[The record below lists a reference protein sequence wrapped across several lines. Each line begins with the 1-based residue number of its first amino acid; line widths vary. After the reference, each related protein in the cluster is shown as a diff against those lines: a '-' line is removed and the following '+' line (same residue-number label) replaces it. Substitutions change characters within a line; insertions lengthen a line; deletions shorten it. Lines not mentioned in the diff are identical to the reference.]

1 MTGNV
6 KLLVGGLTLGLLL
19 IFALV
24 GLKSMFTEEPTNP
37 LPTTTQWQQ
46 SNNSGIVGLPG
57 TNGVS
62 SQQYAPGTT
71 ALNNGLPSSTGLNSS
86 QQDTTLGT
94 TNNKAV
100 LVGEPSDTTTDTSTT
115 PRSNKTPTQT
125 VTPNTATPTPTAV
138 DNSVPTKMPTA
149 PVALTGKLDIMAQT
163 AESGI
168 PLNADIY
175 VQLTNGKNITKASGT
190 QKVSFELKE
199 GTYRITARAEG
210 RASISRTISVPAKA
224 VVSEIFALPL
234 ATAQPPTQAWNPPTD
249 PPVAQPIQ
257 PVQPATGKGKLRLVA
272 VDADSGT
279 PVPVDFT
286 ISRLNGGIVNQ
297 INDVPVAEITLP
309 AEEFV
314 VRFNY
319 NGLQGYKSLTVQP
332 GQTHTHTFN
341 IRGALNGNLPP
352 ASPENPRPMP
362 NNSQPTPEN
371 PRPVPASPDNPQ
383 PVNPNSDTVISEPAQ
398 PNPAMGMDD
407 LLKRMK

>member
-37 LPTTTQWQQ
+37 LPTTAQWQQ

-71 ALNNGLPSSTGLNSS
+71 ALNNGLPNSTGLNSS

-100 LVGEPSDTTTDTSTT
+100 LVGESSDTTTDTSTT

-138 DNSVPTKMPTA
+138 DNNVPTKMPTA

-175 VQLTNGKNITKASGT
+175 VQLTNGKNITKASG
-190 QKVSFELKE
+190 
-199 GTYRITARAEG
+199 IC
-210 RASISRTISVPAKA
+210 
-224 VVSEIFALPL
+224 
-234 ATAQPPTQAWNPPTD
+234 W
-249 PPVAQPIQ
+249 
-257 PVQPATGKGKLRLVA
+257 
-272 VDADSGT
+272 SG
-279 PVPVDFT
+279 
-286 ISRLNGGIVNQ
+286 S
-297 INDVPVAEITLP
+297 
-309 AEEFV
+309 
-314 VRFNY
+314 
-319 NGLQGYKSLTVQP
+319 
-332 GQTHTHTFN
+332 H
-341 IRGALNGNLPP
+341 
-352 ASPENPRPMP
+352 
-362 NNSQPTPEN
+362 
-371 PRPVPASPDNPQ
+371 
-383 PVNPNSDTVISEPAQ
+383 
-398 PNPAMGMDD
+398 
-407 LLKRMK
+407 